1 MKDQNV
7 RSDAIKLLQK
17 NIGRTLLFLNLFIFY
32 WRIIALQNFAV
43 FWQTSTWISHRYT
56 YIPSL
61 LNLPPISLPIHPS
74 RLIQGP
80 CLSFLSHTANS
91 HWLFILH
98 MVFFDINLSNIFFD
112 LWRRAWQPTP
122 VFLPG
127 EFHGQRSLAG
137 YSPWGRKE
145 LDMTEQLSTAHH
157 WWTQAK

>member
-112 LWRRAWQPTP
+112 LPPRLMKIKTKINKGGQIKPKSFCTANETIQKCKDNHRM
-122 VFLPG
+122 G
-127 EFHGQRSLAG
+127 ENICK
-137 YSPWGRKE
+137 WNK
-145 LDMTEQLSTAHH
+145 
-157 WWTQAK
+157 